1 MIEMETYDKLL
12 EEAEKNCFP
21 DLDSTWNYFLIKI
34 PERWLEL
41 EKAQVF
47 QAYCLERNSRK

>member
-1 MIEMETYDKLL
+1 METYDKLL